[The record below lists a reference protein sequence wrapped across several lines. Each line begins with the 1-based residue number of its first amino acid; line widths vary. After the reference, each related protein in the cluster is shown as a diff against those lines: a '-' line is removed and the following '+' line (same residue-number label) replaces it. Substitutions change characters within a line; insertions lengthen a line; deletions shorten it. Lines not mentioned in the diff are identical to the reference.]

1 MKRWMTAKT
10 LLDGALV
17 FVFLLLMA
25 DRHTGNAV
33 HEWLGL
39 ALTCLLFLHIWWN
52 RRWFGALFSGRYSLF
67 RTFRLVLNLFLA
79 AMSLGTLAS
88 AVPNSG
94 TLFSFM
100 GFEGSLFCRTVH
112 VFCAHWTFLLAA
124 VHLGLYAYRVFPG
137 SRRHGA
143 ENGVYAR
150 AGTFTCASFAF
161 YGVYAFPQRELGS
174 VLTMR
179 SAFLFWE
186 EQESFLQCF
195 LEYGAVFF
203 LCAWAAFFLSRL
215 ERRGTR
221 GQGASEV
228 SSSS

>member
-1 MKRWMTAKT
+1 MKRWMTAKA
-10 LLDGALV
+10 LPDGALV
-17 FVFLLLMA
+17 FLLLLLMA

-39 ALTCLLFLHIWWN
+39 ALTCLIVLHIWWN
-52 RRWFGALFSGRYSLF
+52 RRWFGTLFRGRYSLF
-67 RTFRLVLNLFLA
+67 RTFRLALNLLLA

-88 AVPNSG
+88 AVPISG
-94 TLFSFM
+94 TLFAFM
-100 GFEGSLFCRTVH
+100 GFEGSLSCRTVH

-137 SRRHGA
+137 RCRHGA
-143 ENGVYAR
+143 GKDVYAR
-150 AGTFTCASFAF
+150 AGSFTCASFAF
-161 YGVYAFPQRELGS
+161 YGMYAFPQRELGS

-179 SAFLFWE
+179 SAFLFWG
-186 EQESFLQCF
+186 EQESFLECF

-203 LCAWAAFFLSRL
+203 LCAWVAFFLSRL
-215 ERRGTR
+215 ERHGTPGKR
-221 GQGASEV
+221 ASEL